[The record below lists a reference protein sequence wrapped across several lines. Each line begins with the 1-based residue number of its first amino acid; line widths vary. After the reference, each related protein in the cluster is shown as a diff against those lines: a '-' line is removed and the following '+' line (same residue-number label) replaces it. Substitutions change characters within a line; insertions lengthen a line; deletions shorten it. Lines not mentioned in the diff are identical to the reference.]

1 MLSPENKAKLPLTIR
16 ILVGIAGLPS
26 IVLAYMLVLTFMRE
40 GIAGIS
46 AFEVV
51 YSMVGA
57 VALYIAITGKRLF

>member
-1 MLSPENKAKLPLTIR
+1 MHSSENKSKLPLNIR

-26 IVLAYMLVLTFMRE
+26 IVLAYMLVVTVIHE
-40 GIAGIS
+40 GITDIS

-51 YSMVGA
+51 YSIIGV